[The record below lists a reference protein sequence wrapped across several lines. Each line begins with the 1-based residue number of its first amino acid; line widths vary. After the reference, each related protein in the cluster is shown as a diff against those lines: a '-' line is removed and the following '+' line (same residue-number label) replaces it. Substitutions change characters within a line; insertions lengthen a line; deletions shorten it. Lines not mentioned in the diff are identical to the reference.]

1 MGEDVII
8 KLFTDSISTMITIV
22 APLLGIAMVVG
33 IGVALFQAT
42 TQINEQT
49 MVFVPKIMAVFAGLV
64 LLGGWMMTQL
74 KEFTVTLFESILS
87 LI

>member
-1 MGEDVII
+1 MGEEII
-8 KLFTDSISTMITIV
+8 LELLTNTISTMIKIV
-22 APLLGIAMVVG
+22 TPILGIAMVVG
-33 IGVALFQAT
+33 VAIALFQAT

-49 MVFVPKIMAVFAGLV
+49 MVFVPKIMAVFTGLM
-64 LLGGWMMTQL
+64 LLGSWMLTQL